1 MPTFRAENLHKFR
14 KVQIDLGRAV
24 DLEASLDGLQVLQLG
39 RGSIAVD
46 GQVTNENNT
55 VSVSQ

>member
-1 MPTFRAENLHKFR
+1 MPTFRAGNLLKFR

-24 DLEASLDGLQVLQLG
+24 DFEASLDGLQVLQLG